1 VTEQRGTEP
10 LVLGLKKA
18 AVHFSKAAVEVAS
31 GIGDLVIGIAGTVR
45 PAADDADGADDGPQ
59 KIDIE

>member
-10 LVLGLKKA
+10 LVSGLKKA
-18 AVHFSKAAVEVAS
+18 AVHFSKAAIEVAS
-31 GIGDLVIGIAGTVR
+31 GVGDLVMGIAGTVR
-45 PAADDADGADDGPQ
+45 PAADDTDGDADGPQ